1 MKDTFLKDNIRSI
14 LALMWSLIAG
24 IILILL
30 INRLPI
36 ESDVIKSIVQ
46 GVFGIIMFKFGYYY
60 SASKDKVPIQN
71 NPNNSNQKEEQK

>member
-1 MKDTFLKDNIRSI
+1 MKETFLKDNIRSL
-14 LALMWSLIAG
+14 LALIWSLIAG

-36 ESDVIKSIVQ
+36 ESDITKSIVQ

-60 SASKDKVPIQN
+60 SASKDKLPI
-71 NPNNSNQKEEQK
+71 NNSNNQTTETK